1 MGDTSSDPIDHA
13 RTTRHHAGET
23 MKNGANA
30 PGLVLGAIGV
40 VALVI
45 ALFYFARGNIEV
57 AVTATVGAVVLLL
70 VGGGWVLVAHR
81 RVRARERQWLAA
93 RPHVDPEPPT
103 S

>member
-30 PGLVLGAIGV
+30 PGLVLGAVGV
-40 VALVI
+40 VALVVS
-45 ALFYFARGNIEV
+45 LFYFARG
-57 AVTATVGAVVLLL
+57 TTDVGVIAAVVAAAL
-70 VGGGWVLVAHR
+70 VIGGGGWVLIAHR
-81 RVRARERQWLAA
+81 RVLQQERRWLAE

>member
-1 MGDTSSDPIDHA
+1 MGNTSSDPIDHA

-40 VALVI
+40 IALVVS
-45 ALFYFARGNIEV
+45 LFYFARGDSG
-57 AVTATVGAVVLLL
+57 VGIIAAVVAAGL
-70 VGGGWVLVAHR
+70 VLIGGGWVLVAHR
-81 RVRARERQWLAA
+81 RVLAQERKWLAE